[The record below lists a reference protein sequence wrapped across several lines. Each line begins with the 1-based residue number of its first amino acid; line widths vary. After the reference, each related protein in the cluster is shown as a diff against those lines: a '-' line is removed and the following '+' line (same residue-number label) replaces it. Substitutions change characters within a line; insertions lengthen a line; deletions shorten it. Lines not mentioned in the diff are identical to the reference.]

1 MLYWLV
7 LVLAAAAQPAAADP
21 PASPEAQALIANC
34 EAHKFETTVMVTGP
48 DGKPKPSQVK
58 ICGQV
63 GQSEADWV
71 KTLRDAVDKVSA
83 NPRMSPSVK
92 QQITGALQDEIGRLT
107 GRATGIAAAGPV
119 PNLAPPAI
127 AAPAA
132 RAPEYATL
140 PPIPTARPPEYAA
153 LPPLPTAPT
162 LAPPRLLATP
172 AAPVARPRLTIRCF
186 NPNDMLGE
194 VECNELVRDMQLAI
208 RADET
213 LPAGISLRFLR
224 RGEDRGQ
231 VELAAM
237 RKGRSV
243 RLAIPPSVCRGVSGS
258 RVEIQ
263 VLSRGALAESLGPY
277 DLRC

>member
-7 LVLAAAAQPAAADP
+7 LVLAAAQPAAADP

-34 EAHKFETTVMVTGP
+34 NAHKFETTVMVTGP
-48 DGKPKPSQVK
+48 DGKPKQSQVK
-58 ICGQV
+58 ICGQA
-63 GQSEADWV
+63 GQSDTDWV

-83 NPRMSPSVK
+83 NPGMSPSVK

-107 GRATGIAAAGPV
+107 GQVANITPGPV
-119 PNLAPPAI
+119 PNLAPPAV

-132 RAPEYATL
+132 RPPEYATL

-153 LPPLPTAPT
+153 LPPMPTAPT
-162 LAPPRLLATP
+162 VATPRLLGTP
-172 AAPVARPRLTIRCF
+172 AMPVVRPRLTIRCF

-194 VECNELVRDMQLAI
+194 VACNELVRDMQLAI
-208 RADET
+208 RADEN
-213 LPAGISLRFLR
+213 LPPGISLRFLR

-231 VELAAM
+231 LELAAM

-243 RLAIPPSVCRGVSGS
+243 RLAIPPGVCRGVSGS

-263 VLSRGALAESLGPY
+263 VLSRGAVAESLGPY

>member
-7 LVLAAAAQPAAADP
+7 LVLAAAQPAAADP
-21 PASPEAQALIANC
+21 PASSEAQALIANC
-34 EAHKFETTVMVTGP
+34 DAHKFETAVMVTGP
-48 DGKPKPSQVK
+48 DGKPKQSQVK
-58 ICGQV
+58 ICGQA
-63 GQSEADWV
+63 GQSDTDWV

-92 QQITGALQDEIGRLT
+92 QQIIGALQDEIGRLT
-107 GRATGIAAAGPV
+107 GQITGTTAAGPV

-132 RAPEYATL
+132 RPPEYATL
-140 PPIPTARPPEYAA
+140 PPMPTARPPEYAA
-153 LPPLPTAPT
+153 LPPMPTAPT
-162 LAPPRLLATP
+162 LAPPRLLGSP
-172 AAPVARPRLTIRCF
+172 AAPVVRPRLTIRCF

-194 VECNELVRDMQLAI
+194 VVCNELVRDMQLAI
-208 RADET
+208 RADEN

-231 VELAAM
+231 LELAAM

-243 RLAIPPSVCRGVSGS
+243 RLALPPSVCRGVSGS

-263 VLSRGALAESLGPY
+263 VLSRGAVADSLGPY

>member
-7 LVLAAAAQPAAADP
+7 LVLAAAQPAADP
-21 PASPEAQALIANC
+21 PPSAEAQSLIANC
-34 EAHKFETTVMVTGP
+34 DAHKFETTVMATGP
-48 DGKPKPSQVK
+48 DGKPKQSQVK

-63 GQSEADWV
+63 GQSDADWI

-83 NPRMSPSVK
+83 DPRMSPSVK
-92 QQITGALQDEIGRLT
+92 QQIIAALQHEIGRLN
-107 GRATGIAAAGPV
+107 GRTALGAVPGPV
-119 PNLAPPAI
+119 PNFTPPANS
-127 AAPAA
+127 APVV
-132 RAPEYATL
+132 RPPEYATL
-140 PPIPTARPPEYAA
+140 PPM
-153 LPPLPTAPT
+153 PTAPT
-162 LAPPRLLATP
+162 LAPPRLLGTP
-172 AAPVARPRLTIRCF
+172 SAPVARPRLTIRCF

-208 RADET
+208 RADEN

-231 VELAAM
+231 LDLAAM

-243 RLAIPPSVCRGVSGS
+243 RLGLPLELCRGVSGS

-263 VLSRGALAESLGPY
+263 VLSRGALADSLGPY
-277 DLRC
+277 ELRC

>member
-7 LVLAAAAQPAAADP
+7 LVLAAAQPAAGDP
-21 PASPEAQALIANC
+21 PASAEAQALIANC
-34 EAHKFETTVMVTGP
+34 DAHKFETTVMVTGP
-48 DGKPKPSQVK
+48 DGKPRQSQVK
-58 ICGQV
+58 ICGQT
-63 GQSEADWV
+63 GQSDTDWV

-92 QQITGALQDEIGRLT
+92 QQITAALQDEIGRLT
-107 GRATGIAAAGPV
+107 GRIANTTPGPV

-132 RAPEYATL
+132 RPPEYATL
-140 PPIPTARPPEYAA
+140 PPIPTARPPEYAT
-153 LPPLPTAPT
+153 LPPMPTAPT
-162 LAPPRLLATP
+162 LAPPRLLGTA
-172 AAPVARPRLTIRCF
+172 AAPVARPRLTVRCF

-194 VECNELVRDMQLAI
+194 VKCNELVRDMQLAI
-208 RADET
+208 RADEN

-231 VELAAM
+231 LELAAL

-243 RLAIPPSVCRGVSGS
+243 RLRLPLELCRGVSGS

-263 VLSRGALAESLGPY
+263 VLSRGAVADSLGPY
-277 DLRC
+277 ELRC